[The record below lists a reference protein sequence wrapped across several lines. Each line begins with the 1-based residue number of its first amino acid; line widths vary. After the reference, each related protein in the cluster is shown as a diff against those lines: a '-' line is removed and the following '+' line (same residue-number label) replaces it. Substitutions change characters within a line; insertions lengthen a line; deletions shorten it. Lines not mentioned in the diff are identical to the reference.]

1 MLNRQ
6 DTPAYSTFREELLSN
21 IESLLGLIDENSQ
34 HVRSLRVKGQGTVET
49 CISEKFAAKLLLMYD
64 EVTDDCT
71 GRSEAVVK
79 EKIFKGEDALLTSAE
94 RAMLYKRRDWF
105 SNSFINKML
114 AVLKTFTVDEMN
126 REIEGWKGELKEIWE
141 DKVRRTGRNATQTVG
156 WKIEE

>member
-1 MLNRQ
+1 
-6 DTPAYSTFREELLSN
+6 
-21 IESLLGLIDENSQ
+21 
-34 HVRSLRVKGQGTVET
+34 
-49 CISEKFAAKLLLMYD
+49 MYG

-71 GRSEAVVK
+71 GRPEAVFK
-79 EKIFKGEDALLTSAE
+79 EKISKGEDALLTSAE

-126 REIEGWKGELKEIWE
+126 REIDGLKGELKEIWE
-141 DKVRRTGRNATQTVG
+141 DKVRRTGRNATQTVE